1 MSGMA
6 SDRSDDIDHLDFET
20 PRDLDRRFNA
30 AQSMPR
36 ATQQP
41 APVGDDFDDDPDDG
55 PTRLPG
61 HHVRRAVVIL
71 VALLLL
77 VALFLS
83 SGVLGLFRPVQA
95 PTEGGER
102 GVNASGSTAPEQTRL
117 APHHA

>member
-20 PRDLDRRFNA
+20 PSDLERQLTASA
-30 AQSMPR
+30 A
-36 ATQQP
+36 
-41 APVGDDFDDDPDDG
+41 APVPRPEPQAAPERYEDDDDG

-61 HHVRRAVVIL
+61 HHLRRAVIIL

-83 SGVLGLFRPVQA
+83 SGVMGLFRPVQP
-95 PTEGGER
+95 PTDGGDR
-102 GVNASGSTAPEQTRL
+102 GVNAQVAPDAAL
-117 APHHA
+117 VGAAG